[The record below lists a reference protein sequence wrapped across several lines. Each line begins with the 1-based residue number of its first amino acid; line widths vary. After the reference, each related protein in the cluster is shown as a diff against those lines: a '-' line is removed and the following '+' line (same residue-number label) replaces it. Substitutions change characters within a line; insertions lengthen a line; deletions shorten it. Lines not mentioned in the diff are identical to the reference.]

1 MGEPSSRAAVFFFS
15 PSCREGAAAEDPE
28 VFRHVA
34 DGADQA
40 GGLLQAGLDPPE
52 AQGGGVSHS
61 VVITSQCARLAF
73 LCHSGVIV
81 SQAGA
86 AGCHREPDRAE
97 EERFE
102 GGRQTGCHQLHC

>member
-1 MGEPSSRAAVFFFS
+1 M
-15 PSCREGAAAEDPE
+15 
-28 VFRHVA
+28 A

-102 GGRQTGCHQLHC
+102 GGRQTGRHQLHC